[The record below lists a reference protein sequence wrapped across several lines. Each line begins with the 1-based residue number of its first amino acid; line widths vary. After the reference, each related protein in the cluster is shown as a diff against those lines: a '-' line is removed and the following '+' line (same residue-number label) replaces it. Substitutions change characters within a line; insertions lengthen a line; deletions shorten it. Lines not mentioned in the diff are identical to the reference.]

1 MDVNLGYRPH
11 RFQAEIHRCARRF
24 TVVVGHRRF
33 GKTYCAIMTLL
44 EAALFTAKREARF
57 CYVAPYLKQAKKVS
71 WDYMRHF
78 AMKIPGTE
86 IREGDLIVN
95 FQNGSRISLFGADNP
110 DALRGVYLDGVVL
123 DEMADFRPDVWPAII
138 RPTLADRKGWA
149 FFIGTPKGINQ
160 FSELYY
166 FARDGKDGVKD
177 PEWIALMYR
186 ADETGL
192 IDEQELNSS
201 LASMSNAQYRQE
213 WLCDFSA
220 ASDNVL
226 ITIDVVSAATRK
238 SYHPSAIEGAAKT
251 IGVDIARFG
260 DDRSVI
266 QKRQGLY
273 AFDPIVMRV
282 LDNMEV
288 VGRLVAQINEFEPE
302 AVFIDAGRG
311 EGVIDRV
318 RQLGHTVIEV
328 NFGGKASDP
337 VAYVNK
343 RAEMWDDMAKWFAA
357 GGRIPNHT
365 DLIKDLCVPTYKYD
379 AANRFQL
386 ESKDDIKKRRPQSP
400 DIADALAL
408 TFAFPVYPAGRR
420 RHQPRFAAMEYDVY
434 R

>member
-1 MDVNLGYRPH
+1 
-11 RFQAEIHRCARRF
+11 
-24 TVVVGHRRF
+24 
-33 GKTYCAIMTLL
+33 
-44 EAALFTAKREARF
+44 
-57 CYVAPYLKQAKKVS
+57 
-71 WDYMRHF
+71 
-78 AMKIPGTE
+78 
-86 IREGDLIVN
+86 
-95 FQNGSRISLFGADNP
+95 
-110 DALRGVYLDGVVL
+110 
-123 DEMADFRPDVWPAII
+123 
-138 RPTLADRKGWA
+138 
-149 FFIGTPKGINQ
+149 
-160 FSELYY
+160 
-166 FARDGKDGVKD
+166 
-177 PEWIALMYR
+177 MYR

-192 IDEQELNSS
+192 IDEQELDSS

-238 SYHPSAIEGAAKT
+238 SYHPSKRSRAPRKPSALISRALAMIAASSKS
-251 IGVDIARFG
+251 ARG
-260 DDRSVI
+260 S
-266 QKRQGLY
+266 Y

>member
-57 CYVAPYLKQAKKVS
+57 CYVAPYFKQAKKVS

-177 PEWIALMYR
+177 PR
-186 ADETGL
+186 VDCAD
-192 IDEQELNSS
+192 
-201 LASMSNAQYRQE
+201 
-213 WLCDFSA
+213 
-220 ASDNVL
+220 
-226 ITIDVVSAATRK
+226 
-238 SYHPSAIEGAAKT
+238 
-251 IGVDIARFG
+251 
-260 DDRSVI
+260 
-266 QKRQGLY
+266 
-273 AFDPIVMRV
+273 
-282 LDNMEV
+282 
-288 VGRLVAQINEFEPE
+288 
-302 AVFIDAGRG
+302 
-311 EGVIDRV
+311 
-318 RQLGHTVIEV
+318 
-328 NFGGKASDP
+328 
-337 VAYVNK
+337 
-343 RAEMWDDMAKWFAA
+343 
-357 GGRIPNHT
+357 
-365 DLIKDLCVPTYKYD
+365 VPC
-379 AANRFQL
+379 
-386 ESKDDIKKRRPQSP
+386 
-400 DIADALAL
+400 
-408 TFAFPVYPAGRR
+408 
-420 RHQPRFAAMEYDVY
+420 
-434 R
+434 